1 VQKLICSYC
10 GKEYKASYVP
20 KVPYCST
27 ECRKRDNT
35 KVCPV
40 CGKAFMPHRK
50 TQMYCSKK
58 CADEQRHQESSAR
71 RTRTCEVCGKEFV
84 MPHPSGKARR
94 GEIRAGMFCSNKC
107 RGKWQAK
114 QANGCVS
121 PEDPFKKKYGFK
133 EGACCRLYIR
143 RCPHCGELF
152 ARGKKRK
159 FCSDECGR
167 NYWLPGGVGYEEELK
182 RMREEYEPKPKTKQ
196 TCKQC
201 GNSFMGHTT
210 ESYCSDI
217 CRRKAKQGRK
227 AKRRAEKAGV
237 YYEPVD
243 PLKVFK
249 RDGWRCQLCGKKLKP
264 KHRGTYRDDAPE
276 LEHIIPWAQGGEH
289 SYRNTQLA
297 CRKCNEEKGS
307 EEMGQLRLF
316 G

>member
-1 VQKLICSYC
+1 MQRRRVRVREVKVELVCRCC
-10 GKEYKASYVP
+10 GKTFTANYIA
-20 KVPYCST
+20 KVPYCSK
-27 ECRKRDNT
+27 ECRKESRRQT
-35 KVCPV
+35 CKE
-40 CGKAFMPHRK
+40 CGKVYYHSSKSMCCSKECLDKYRNRISIEKRKRVCETCGKEFIMPYMSGKGKRGEVK
-50 TQMYCSKK
+50 EGRFCSKK
-58 CADEQRHQESSAR
+58 CYGAWLSGQGKPKMCKVYFPI
-71 RTRTCEVCGKEFV
+71 CEVCGKTFT
-84 MPHPSGKARR
+84 ARSNR
-94 GEIRAGMFCSNKC
+94 KRFCSRDC
-107 RGKWQAK
+107 RL
-114 QANGCVS
+114 
-121 PEDPFKKKYGFK
+121 KYGRISYYEK
-133 EGACCRLYIR
+133 HEEIL
-143 RCPHCGELF
+143 
-152 ARGKKRK
+152 KK
-159 FCSDECGR
+159 
-167 NYWLPGGVGYEEELK
+167 L
-182 RMREEYEPKPKTKQ
+182 REEYEPKPKTKQ